1 MSAHAFLTHR
11 TGRMEPFTTAT
22 QLAELLAELDDDT
35 DDAEHPD
42 VAVSTESG
50 WTLSAFHAG
59 HLIWENVETDR
70 APRHRVGLSRTEQ
83 LRLLTLLA
91 HGDLDEVERAD
102 WQPGYPS

>member
-1 MSAHAFLTHR
+1 MSPDAFLTHR

-22 QLAELLAELDDDT
+22 QLAELLAELDDT

-42 VAVSTESG
+42 VAVSTQSG
-50 WTLSAFHAG
+50 WTLSGFRAG
-59 HLIWENVETDR
+59 HLVWENVETDQ
-70 APRHRVGLSRTEQ
+70 APRHQVALSRTEQ

-102 WQPGYPS
+102 WQPGYPR